1 MANVSARSD
10 KFAAVMQQLSAEAEK
25 VLPTLC
31 ESDPIASVGTK
42 DGADIHK
49 QFESLAGRVQGLETA
64 LSERLDRLASAISA
78 ANAVDLAPQW
88 KKIDEQLSA
97 IRSTGS
103 INQQLFDSLH
113 AELLKY
119 RDNFLHE
126 SLQKPFIHDLVNLYD
141 DLTALGQQLR
151 NASEERAGKRGHI
164 AQWRDNLENSIHS
177 LVEILH
183 RFEVNE
189 IEAKERVDRSYHKI
203 LSYEPA
209 DFPEEDGCIVMR
221 VKRGFVWRG
230 KLLRPEEVIAKR
242 FS

>member
-1 MANVSARSD
+1 MTEAPARRD
-10 KFAAVMQQLSAEAEK
+10 EFATAMQQLSAEAEK
-25 VLPTLC
+25 VLPTLR
-31 ESDPIASVGTK
+31 ESGSIPSVGAEEP
-42 DGADIHK
+42 ADVRK
-49 QFESLAGRVQGLETA
+49 QFESLESRVQGLETA
-64 LSERLDRLASAISA
+64 LSERLDKLASAISA
-78 ANAVDLAPQW
+78 AKTVDLARQCQ
-88 KKIDEQLSA
+88 KIDEQLSA
-97 IRSTGS
+97 IRSTES
-103 INQQLFDSLH
+103 VNQQLFDSLH

-141 DLTALGQQLR
+141 DLAALGQQLR
-151 NASEERAGKRGHI
+151 NASEERGGKRGRT
-164 AQWRDNLENSIHS
+164 AQWRDNLENAIHS

-183 RFEVNE
+183 RFEVKE

-209 DFPEEDGCIVMR
+209 DFPEEDGRIVMR

-242 FS
+242 FG